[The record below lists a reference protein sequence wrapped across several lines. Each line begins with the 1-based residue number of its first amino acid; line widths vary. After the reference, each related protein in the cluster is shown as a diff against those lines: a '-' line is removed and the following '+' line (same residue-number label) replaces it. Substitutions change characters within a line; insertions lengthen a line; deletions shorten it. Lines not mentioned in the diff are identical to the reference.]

1 MQATGLIE
9 RLPPS
14 LLKLTLAAG
23 ELADKSGIR
32 AYLVGGIVRDLML
45 GRPPIDIDI
54 MAEGDAV
61 GLARQMAEEPG
72 ARLIVH
78 KDFGTASLK
87 IDGFSVDL
95 ATCRSEDYMCPGA
108 LPKVRPGSIR
118 EDLQRRDFTIN
129 AMAVCINKANQG
141 DLTDLFGG
149 CEDLS
154 GGLVR
159 VLHNKSFQDD
169 ATRMMRAVRYE
180 QRLGFRLESSTS
192 KLLRNSL
199 DMLDTISGDR
209 LKNELALW
217 LSEDYCYK
225 ILRRAGRLGIL
236 AKLYPALS
244 WDITMSTAFGRAARG
259 HGAASPRLYFCLLVY
274 NLDEEELYELL
285 GRLNLTGSRLDL
297 LSHQSLELK
306 GKCAELDR
314 PAVKKSAIYF
324 TLREYE
330 TTAVQANL
338 SYARTAALRRNLRLY
353 LDRLRYVKTSL
364 DGNELLTLGV
374 RQGLQVGIVLKKLLA
389 ARLDGTVL
397 NKSDEV
403 TLARRLAS
411 APAALSSQFLP
422 FSRT

>member
-14 LLKLTLAAG
+14 LLNLTLTAG
-23 ELADKSGIR
+23 KLADKSVIR

-45 GRPPIDIDI
+45 GRPSIDIDI

-61 GLARQMAEEPG
+61 GLARQMAEEQG
-72 ARLIVH
+72 ARLIIH
-78 KDFGTASLK
+78 RDFGTASLK
-87 IDGFSVDL
+87 IEGFRVDL
-95 ATCRSEDYMCPGA
+95 STCRSEVYQRPGA
-108 LPKVRPGSIR
+108 LPRVRPGSIR

-129 AMAVCINKANQG
+129 AMAVCINKPNQG

-180 QRLGFRLESSTS
+180 QRLGFRLESSTY
-192 KLLRNSL
+192 KLLRHSL

-217 LSEDYCYK
+217 ISEDYCYK

-236 AKLYPALS
+236 AKLHPALS
-244 WDITMSTAFGRAARG
+244 WDSKMSTAFRRAARG
-259 HGAASPRLYFCLLVY
+259 HEAVSPRLYFCLLVY
-274 NLDEEELYELL
+274 NLDEDDLYGLL
-285 GRLNLTGSRLDL
+285 GRLNLSGSRLDL

-306 GKCAELDR
+306 GNPDKLDR
-314 PAVKKSAIYF
+314 PAIKKSAIYS

-338 SYARTAALRRNLRLY
+338 YYARTAALRRNLRLY

-364 DGNELLTLGV
+364 GGSELLSLGV
-374 RQGLQVGIVLKKLLA
+374 RQGPQVGIVLNKLLA
-389 ARLDGTVL
+389 ARLDGAVL
-397 NKSDEV
+397 SKSDEIN
-403 TLARRLAS
+403 LARRLAG
-411 APAALSSQFLP
+411 L
-422 FSRT
+422 